1 MVDPSIENDVTK
13 KRLSIFQMKIN
24 LNLLMKLFS
33 YSYVPMD
40 PAEIAKY
47 GFTQTLINM
56 LFRKVEIFRQVIAT
70 FQDLSA

>member
-1 MVDPSIENDVTK
+1 
-13 KRLSIFQMKIN
+13 
-24 LNLLMKLFS
+24 MKLFS

-56 LFRKVEIFRQVIAT
+56 LLRKVEIFLQVIAK
-70 FQDLSA
+70 F